1 MTARNGYYLN
11 PGNTTV
17 GQSAAGDASL
27 NLSLANVR
35 TTGSIT
41 ITKEDSETGAIAQGD
56 ATLSGAVYGLYA
68 RSNIVHPDG
77 HTGILYT
84 PDHWLPHSRQR
95 MQTDRQG

>member
-1 MTARNGYYLN
+1 MQPRTVQAINYSATEVTARNGYYLN

-41 ITKEDSETGAIAQGD
+41 ITKEDSETGAIAQGRCN
-56 ATLSGAVYGLYA
+56 TVRRGLWTVCA
-68 RSNIVHPDG
+68 E
-77 HTGILYT
+77 
-84 PDHWLPHSRQR
+84 
-95 MQTDRQG
+95 